1 MWVILFGGWLWVRSR
16 SLRQGTQ
23 LVLRVTMLVLLAAT
37 VYWTTPRPAENDP
50 WEYFEPAALNRDLGG
65 DNILLD
71 FTADWCP
78 TCKAL
83 EATVLTREN
92 VTAWKERYGVRF
104 IKVDMTE
111 RDPESEALLAALG
124 SRSLPTAA
132 LFRINGRETP
142 VVIRDLYTAN
152 QLENLLKSL

>member
-1 MWVILFGGWLWVRSR
+1 M
-16 SLRQGTQ
+16 TQ
-23 LVLRVTMLVLLAAT
+23 
-37 VYWTTPRPAENDP
+37 PPS
-50 WEYFEPAALNRDLGG
+50 NRDLGSE
-65 DNILLD
+65 NILLD

-92 VTAWKERYGVRF
+92 VAAWKERYGVRF

-132 LFRINGRETP
+132 LFRVNSRKTP

-152 QLENLLKSL
+152 QLEKLLKSL